1 MQRRLCGGVGGADG
15 GVSAEGEWS
24 GKGNGSGK
32 GDKYIF
38 PQIVLYFLSNNKE
51 WGAFLGKNSKKGM
64 VFY

>member
-15 GVSAEGEWS
+15 GVSAEGERS

-51 WGAFLGKNSKKGM
+51 WGVIFG
-64 VFY
+64 

>member
-1 MQRRLCGGVGGADG
+1 MQRRLCGGVGGGDG

-38 PQIVLYFLSNNKE
+38 PQFVLYFLSNNKE
-51 WGAFLGKNSKKGM
+51 WGVIFG
-64 VFY
+64 